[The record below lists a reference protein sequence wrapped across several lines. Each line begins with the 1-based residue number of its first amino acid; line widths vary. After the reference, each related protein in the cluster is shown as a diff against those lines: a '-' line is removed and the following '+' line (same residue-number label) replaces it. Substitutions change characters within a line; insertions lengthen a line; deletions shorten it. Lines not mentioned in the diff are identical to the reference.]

1 VSEAPTPF
9 VARESDIAVL
19 SNAWEKARTGTPAT
33 IRLAAP
39 FGGGRRAVANAF
51 FRKLAADE
59 PDTVAWRVNC
69 VDQENGLQ
77 WLVRMYGSFV
87 ATLSADVLRRGK
99 VEMVLNAQ
107 LPSQPK
113 RVQTWYQQFIA
124 GLKEAKTDAESGQV
138 QLRIPEDNPLI
149 GLVEITSAI
158 AGKMPMVLEI
168 QHPYSVNS
176 LALAMF
182 LEALHLE
189 ARERKLMLMI
199 VLYDEPES
207 DISKAAH
214 PMPLLDV
221 YSRNADTIAY
231 HEIAPWGAEEAQKYL
246 DSKGVKSDA
255 ARIAEIVHGRPGF
268 IAELIE
274 ILEETGQLDADLSG
288 VTLPSLLPMNID
300 EDELEAPEGEPAEG
314 ERKHATAEDAS
325 RVAFLAAL
333 LGTAFPSNLVADMG
347 GFDRDSVDDMLD
359 AMGDLFEEVQF
370 SQELQTWIYRFKRG
384 SWREAVIELNDNDEG
399 HDLARRVGLFMERYL
414 VPRGYG
420 FIVKTARV
428 YAEHQA
434 YNRAAG
440 MRALALSND
449 NPDIWGLSFDLT
461 RYFDEIAWP
470 KELLRTIYMNL
481 MDRMVSTGNLQVA
494 DKVHGEISAWATE
507 NEERELTA
515 WLLYAGS
522 RLDTRRKDLFRARDR
537 AGDALKLY
545 EALENPARMAEVC
558 NHIAQIEL
566 QDGNPNAALEQVNK
580 AVELGQVEG
589 PDGQKGIIPGIFAT
603 AEQIRGSVLRR
614 SGKVAE
620 SAEHFKRAN
629 EVAGQAGIGPLALE
643 SGLAFGEALL
653 ASGKVREA
661 RDVLERVLQIARG
674 LRNPTR
680 ERNAAELLAQ
690 AEGALQHYDKAL
702 PLAQRV
708 LELTHALKFEQALP
722 VDLYNL
728 GFFHFVNKKPSEALT
743 FFKQSEARIA
753 GLGPSHPVVKEL
765 HYFKGLAH
773 MQVGQLDAAK
783 LSLQAG
789 LKPAQEAKDWR
800 KTCSAL
806 ENLATI
812 EVQQGNS
819 AQAKKFLS
827 DALGFAKSAD
837 LREERKSLKKKLD
850 AIA

>member
-1 VSEAPTPF
+1 MSEEPTPF
-9 VARESDIAVL
+9 VARESDIAAL
-19 SNAWEKARTGTPAT
+19 TTLWEKARAGTPAT
-33 IRLAAP
+33 LRLAAP
-39 FGGGRRAVANAF
+39 FGGGRRAIANAF

-59 PDTVAWRVNC
+59 PDTIAWRVNC
-69 VDQENGLQ
+69 IDQENGLQ

-87 ATLSADVLRRGK
+87 ATLSSDVLRRGK
-99 VEMVLNAQ
+99 VEMMLNAQ
-107 LPSQPK
+107 LPNQPK

-124 GLKEAKTDAESGQV
+124 GLKEAKTDNETGQV
-138 QLRIPEDNPLI
+138 QLRIPQDNPLI
-149 GLVEITSAI
+149 GLVEITAAI
-158 AGKMPMVLEI
+158 AAKMPVVLEI

-176 LALAMF
+176 LALSMF
-182 LEALHLE
+182 LDALHHE
-189 ARERKLMLMI
+189 ARERKLQLM
-199 VLYDEPES
+199 VLLYDEPES
-207 DISKAAH
+207 DTTSAAH
-214 PMPLLDV
+214 PMPLLDF
-221 YSRNADTIAY
+221 YARNPDVTL
-231 HEIAPWGAEEAQKYL
+231 HNVEPWGAGEVQKYL

-255 ARIAEIVHGRPGF
+255 KRIAEIVKGRPGF
-268 IAELIE
+268 VAELVE
-274 ILEETGQLDADLSG
+274 ILAEKDLLGSDLSS
-288 VTLPSLLPMNID
+288 VTLSSLLPMNID
-300 EDELEAPEGEPAEG
+300 EDELDAPEGDPAEG
-314 ERKHATAEDAS
+314 ERTHATVDDAG
-325 RVAFLAAL
+325 RVTYLAAL
-333 LGTAFPSNLVADMG
+333 LGSAFPSNLVADMG
-347 GFDRDSVDDMLD
+347 GFERDSIDDLLD

-370 SQELQTWIYRFKRG
+370 SQELQTWIYRFTRG
-384 SWREAVIELNDNDEG
+384 SWREAVLEQNDTEEG

-440 MRALALSND
+440 MRSLALTND
-449 NPDIWGLSFDLT
+449 NPDVWGLSFDLT

-481 MDRMVSTGNLQVA
+481 MDRMVQAGNLQVA
-494 DKVHGEISAWATE
+494 DRVHGEITEWATK
-507 NEERELTA
+507 NEERELMA
-515 WLLYAGS
+515 WLLYVGS
-522 RLDTRRKDLFRARDR
+522 RLDTRRQDLFRARDR
-537 AGDALKLY
+537 AGDALKMY
-545 EALENPARMAEVC
+545 EALDNRGRMAEVA

-589 PDGQKGIIPGIFAT
+589 PDGQKGIIPGIYAT
-603 AEQIRGSVLRR
+603 AEQIRGLVLRR
-614 SGKVAE
+614 SGKPVDA
-620 SAEHFKRAN
+620 AEHFKRAN
-629 EVAGQAGIGPLALE
+629 EVAGQAGIAPLALE
-643 SGLAFGEALL
+643 SGLAYGEALL
-653 ASGKVREA
+653 AGGNVKEA
-661 RDVLERVLQIARG
+661 RDVLDRVLQIARG
-674 LRNPTR
+674 LRNPAR

-708 LELTHALKFEQALP
+708 LELTTALKFDQALP
-722 VDLYNL
+722 IDLYNL

-753 GLGPSHPVVKEL
+753 GLGPTHPVVKEL

-789 LKPAQEAKDWR
+789 LKPAQDAKDWR

-812 EVQQGNS
+812 EQQQGNK
-819 AQAKKFLS
+819 AQAIKFLN

-837 LREERKSLKKKLD
+837 LREERKSLRKKLD
-850 AIA
+850 ALA